1 AVAKAAQVQ
10 EVAVDGEPVKMP
22 FGDLTV
28 SEGKLIRWVAAEGA
42 KVEQGALVA
51 EVETDKAVVE
61 IEAPVAGIVAKH
73 LFPEGTVVKMGA
85 TLTSIRS
92 K

>member
-1 AVAKAAQVQ
+1 MASNPIEIARGTWHPARSNQASDAV
-10 EVAVDGEPVKMP
+10 
-22 FGDLTV
+22 L
-28 SEGKLIRWVAAEGA
+28 LAEDTTLS
-42 KVEQGALVA
+42 VRLA
-51 EVETDKAVVE
+51 ERIVGREIDQDDKAVVE

-92 K
+92 T